1 MRKETLL
8 EMIAGRLNVLYAHD
22 PDRAEFIVNSI
33 IDAMA
38 VPGVRREGQDMRKTY
53 KIELKIDFEDEK
65 RHKIATH
72 LMRKAARGILTQATL
87 IADGREPQVAF
98 ISDDFFEGGTQES
111 LAELSDMPEEVGDGV
126 EPEAEQ

>member
-87 IADGREPQVAF
+87 IADGAGVKVPKGYIYAAMAF
-98 ISDDFFEGGTQES
+98 S
-111 LAELSDMPEEVGDGV
+111 LAV
-126 EPEAEQ
+126 EALNIRARAKRKAQKSS